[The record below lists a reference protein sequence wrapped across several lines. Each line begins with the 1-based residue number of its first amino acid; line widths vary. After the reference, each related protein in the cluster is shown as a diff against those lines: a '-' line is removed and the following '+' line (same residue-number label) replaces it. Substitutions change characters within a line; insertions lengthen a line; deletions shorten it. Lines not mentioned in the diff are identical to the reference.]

1 MNRYVEDYPNDNIV
15 FFVSSNE
22 KINPQLFNDINYFIL
37 NNNGPI
43 NDLYGLSK
51 CNKIIA
57 PPSTYSRWASFWGKK
72 PICRINKKNERVYD
86 NDFNVIETIF

>member
-22 KINPQLFNDINYFIL
+22 KINPQLFNYINYFIL

-43 NDLYGLSK
+43 NDLY
-51 CNKIIA
+51 
-57 PPSTYSRWASFWGKK
+57 
-72 PICRINKKNERVYD
+72 
-86 NDFNVIETIF
+86 